1 MREKMCIKALLKSMS
16 YLPKTLPL
24 YVSIFALTAATPR
37 PPAATA
43 TARRRPFKSRVSTIV
58 DDKLQKLSAALNFY
72 KFAFGAKE
80 ERREET

>member
-1 MREKMCIKALLKSMS
+1 MREKMCIKALLKSMA

-24 YVSIFALTAATPR
+24 YVSIFALTAAS
-37 PPAATA
+37 PPAAAA
-43 TARRRPFKSRVSTIV
+43 TARRRPFKSRVSTFV

>member
-1 MREKMCIKALLKSMS
+1 MCIKALLKSMA

-24 YVSIFALTAATPR
+24 YVSIFALTAAS
-37 PPAATA
+37 PPAAAA
-43 TARRRPFKSRVSTIV
+43 TARRRPFKSRVSTFV